1 MTSAADILRVR
12 ESRTGEALPEPLA
25 AGLDVDELASR
36 IWVALE
42 SGETQLEDL
51 AATVGAAP
59 GALASALLELE
70 LAGLVR
76 KLLGP
81 RYARC
86 PSWTFRPANAT
97 WSQGFHV
104 AVTEA

>member
-1 MTSAADILRVR
+1 MTSAADILRVLG
-12 ESRTGEALPEPLA
+12 SRTGEPLPEPLA

-36 IWVALE
+36 LAREPEPSASELARRIWAALE
-42 SGETQLEDL
+42 RGESEIEDL

-76 KLLGP
+76 RLPGP
-81 RYARC
+81 RYARA
-86 PSWTFRPANAT
+86 SIGSA
-97 WSQGFHV
+97 S
-104 AVTEA
+104 